1 MKTIIIF
8 QSYKQA
14 SAIFNVWITVKQIVR
29 PWGVTNNMNKKKIAY
44 QKQIWA
50 ETPY

>member
-1 MKTIIIF
+1 MKTIIII

-14 SAIFNVWITVKQIVR
+14 SAIYTVWITVKQILR
-29 PWGVTNNMNKKKIAY
+29 PWGVTNNMNKKIAY

-50 ETPY
+50 KTPY